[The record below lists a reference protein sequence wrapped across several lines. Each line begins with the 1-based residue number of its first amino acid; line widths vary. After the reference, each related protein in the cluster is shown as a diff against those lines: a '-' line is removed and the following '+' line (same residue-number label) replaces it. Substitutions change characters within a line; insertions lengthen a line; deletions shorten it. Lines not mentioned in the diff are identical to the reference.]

1 MKYTYNFVN
10 EEVAV
15 EVSEEWAA
23 ILADMDRKEHN
34 NNRKSYRRKERLDER
49 DDKSDWFAD
58 ETLDPAVILENKEFR
73 EEVAGKLMSLLTEEQ
88 RNLIETVIIGG
99 MPKSLYAEMKGISRS
114 AVSHQMS
121 VIRKKLKEVF

>member
-10 EEVAV
+10 GAVEV

-34 NNRKSYRRKERLDER
+34 NNRKSYRRKESLDER

-58 ETLDPAVILENKEFR
+58 EDLDPTLILEDKEFC

-88 RNLIETVIIGG
+88 RYLIEKVIIGG